1 MIHERPGVA
10 ALVAL
15 ILTVS
20 LLPVPA
26 AAKPPA
32 HRGGWLVA
40 QDKKAKDGPVQISRD
55 QAAAI
60 ARSLTGGRVLSVKL
74 KGNRYR
80 IKVLVN
86 GERVRTLSIDA
97 RTGAVK

>member
-10 ALVAL
+10 ALIAL

-20 LLPVPA
+20 LLPAPV

-32 HRGGWLVA
+32 HRGSWLVA
-40 QDKKAKDGPVQISRD
+40 QDRKARDEPVQISRD

-60 ARSLTGGRVLSVKL
+60 ARGLTGGRVLSVEL

-97 RTGAVK
+97 RTGAVQ